1 MPPLPNA
8 EELEDVL
15 LACRYGDID
24 DVRAFVDKYGIE
36 VLSNARDE
44 QQNTVLHMT
53 AANGHDGEFCPFQK
67 SIHTRSTRS
76 HTNGDFITYIDVLLY
91 LLPLLPSSLSAAQ
104 NISQSTPLHW
114 ATVNKHLPTIKL
126 LIEPPPPL
134 SPFSSTGGPPP
145 PSTAATP
152 SSPSLSFKRT
162 DLIDIKNA
170 AGRTPLGEAELAEWD
185 EGAAYLVSVMK
196 ITTNDEGKGTTELTE
211 QVEEAD
217 EEIGPGEDV
226 DIHVEVEDAE
236 GKISKVSLK
245 AEGESVSSSSAA
257 MTSP

>member
-126 LIEPPPPL
+126 LI
-134 SPFSSTGGPPP
+134 
-145 PSTAATP
+145 
-152 SSPSLSFKRT
+152 
-162 DLIDIKNA
+162 
-170 AGRTPLGEAELAEWD
+170 
-185 EGAAYLVSVMK
+185 
-196 ITTNDEGKGTTELTE
+196 
-211 QVEEAD
+211 
-217 EEIGPGEDV
+217 
-226 DIHVEVEDAE
+226 
-236 GKISKVSLK
+236 
-245 AEGESVSSSSAA
+245 
-257 MTSP
+257 

>member
-53 AANGHDGEFCPFQK
+53 AANGHD
-67 SIHTRSTRS
+67 
-76 HTNGDFITYIDVLLY
+76 
-91 LLPLLPSSLSAAQ
+91 
-104 NISQSTPLHW
+104 SQSTPLHW